1 MSTEAWP
8 QAQWPQYIGT
18 RWWHRKGGEY
28 EVLCVAL
35 READLSPQVVYKSLA
50 TGDAYIRPL
59 AEFCDG
65 RFTLMTP

>member
-8 QAQWPQYIGT
+8 QAQWSQYVGT
-18 RWWHRKGGEY
+18 RWRHRKGGEY

-35 READLSPQVVYKSLA
+35 READLSPQVVYESRE
-50 TGDAYIRPL
+50 TGVTYIRPL

-65 RFTLMTP
+65 RFARMAA